1 MGTVASIPVSS
12 TTPRCTS
19 ALHESLKADPK
30 RWASLELADY
40 WAFGSLLAEQR
51 QCPGCHSTL
60 ARPIQV
66 LAVRYLDEQSSH
78 EHSTPRGAQ

>member
-1 MGTVASIPVSS
+1 MPSLASVPVAS

-19 ALHESLKADPK
+19 ALHEALKADPK

-40 WAFGSLLAEQR
+40 WAFGSVLTEQR
-51 QCPGCHSTL
+51 HCPRCHSTL

-66 LAVRYLDEQSSH
+66 LAVRYLDEQGSR
-78 EHSTPRGAQ
+78 EHSTTRGA